1 MRLVILVLTFL
12 AAGACILAAAACAVA
27 LRLPPRATQAVL
39 RVAARL
45 LDSATRR
52 ARALFGTGR
61 YM

>member
-12 AAGACILAAAACAVA
+12 AAGACILAAACAVA
-27 LRLPPRATQAVL
+27 LRLPPRATRPLL
-39 RVAARL
+39 RVAGRL
-45 LDSATRR
+45 MDSATRR